1 MTNKKVKFQGLLEGE
16 KVIGYHEGT
25 QSTAS
30 TLPEKKSLF
39 SYVNAA
45 SGIIGVSEAE
55 LKNVKAYSFADLCK
69 AESIRGLWIVSM
81 LIWFCLNLSYF
92 TI

>member
-1 MTNKKVKFQGLLEGE
+1 MKKFEGLLEGE

-30 TLPEKKSLF
+30 TLPEKHEKF

-55 LKNVKAYSFADLCK
+55 LRNIKKYSYTDL
-69 AESIRGLWIVSM
+69 
-81 LIWFCLNLSYF
+81 
-92 TI
+92 